1 MATVASALLAG
12 CAADATSSG
21 CSASMTTS
29 PDWVFSLLLS
39 SGLVALFS
47 GGAWVAF
54 LPGLVT
60 GPPRPAPKWWAPGG
74 RAQVVLSVTI
84 FAYAEY
90 NVRDLWT
97 HAPDWYIE
105 VAFFGVLALITAGI
119 VVALRRHRATG
130 VWPNG
135 RQTPWGFIWVLPVI
149 FLVAAGSTL
158 WAFATMAGSS
168 VAIPCQ

>member
-1 MATVASALLAG
+1 MVSVLLAG

-21 CSASMTTS
+21 CTASMTTS

-39 SGLVALFS
+39 SGLVALLS

-74 RAQVVLSVTI
+74 RAQVFLSLAFV
-84 FAYAEY
+84 AYAEY

-97 HAPDWYIE
+97 QAPDWYIQ
-105 VAFFGVLALITAGI
+105 AATYG
-119 VVALRRHRATG
+119 VVALILGGVAVAARRRRATG
-130 VWPNG
+130 VWPSG
-135 RQTPWGFIWVLPVI
+135 RQAPWGFIWVLPVI
-149 FLVAAGSTL
+149 FLVAAGSTH
-158 WAFATMAGSS
+158 WAFDTMFGPM
-168 VAIPCQ
+168 VPVPCP